1 MCFNFLTGGGTQ
13 DGVKEWQRND
23 LIFGLLLLPL
33 VLASRFY
40 FSIFTYFGTFEA
52 SGRQHFLPSFQV
64 VCRRYQL
71 PDSPVFCYLLLEPHR
86 FTWRSQTQFNSNH
99 APGLYLPALLT

>member
-1 MCFNFLTGGGTQ
+1 MVRAWPVKRMGHITHPPPSYEYITRQYLGMCFNFLTGGGTQ
-13 DGVKEWQRND
+13 DVVKEWQRND

-52 SGRQHFLPSFQV
+52 SGRQHFLST
-64 VCRRYQL
+64 RR
-71 PDSPVFCYLLLEPHR
+71 P
-86 FTWRSQTQFNSNH
+86 
-99 APGLYLPALLT
+99 